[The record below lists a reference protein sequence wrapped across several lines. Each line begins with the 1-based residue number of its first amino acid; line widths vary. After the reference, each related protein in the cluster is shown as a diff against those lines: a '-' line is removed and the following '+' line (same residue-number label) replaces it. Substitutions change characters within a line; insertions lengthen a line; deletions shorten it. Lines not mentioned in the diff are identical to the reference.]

1 MRYLVIGAGGTGGSI
16 AAYMNEAGKDVA
28 VIARGKH
35 LEAIKENGLRM
46 ETPDRGSFATKPI
59 KAFDMENYS
68 ERPDVIFVCVKGYS
82 LDDAIPFIGKVSGPD
97 TVVIPILNI
106 YGTGGRMQE
115 KLPGI
120 LVTDGC
126 IYIAAEIS
134 EPGTIVKKSDG
145 IKVVFGTRKAEEN
158 SDALKAVKKDLEES
172 GIIAVLSDNITR
184 DTLQKFG
191 FISPFA
197 ACGAYHDVSAGEF
210 QKEGEIR
217 DMFTALTKEILSI
230 SVAMGIVFETDLVK
244 SNLTFIDSL
253 SPSASASMQRDL
265 KKGGA
270 SEIDGLVFEVVRM
283 GRKYGV
289 DVPVYEKVS
298 EKFGFRI

>member
-16 AAYMNEAGKDVA
+16 AAYMNEAGKDVT
-28 VIARGKH
+28 VIARGRH

-46 ETPDRGSFATKPI
+46 ETPDRGMFLTRPKG
-59 KAFDMENYS
+59 FDMENYS
-68 ERPDVIFVCVKGYS
+68 EKPDVIFVCVKGYS
-82 LDDAIPFIGKVSGPD
+82 LEDAIPFIKKVSGPS

-115 KLPGI
+115 KLPDV

-145 IKVVFGTRKAEEN
+145 IKVVFGTRKPEEYR
-158 SDALKAVKKDLEES
+158 DILKVIKADLEES
-172 GIIAVLSDNITR
+172 GIVSVLSDNITL
-184 DTLQKFG
+184 DTFQKFA

-197 ACGAYHDVSAGEF
+197 ACGAYYDVPAEELQKVGE
-210 QKEGEIR
+210 KRE
-217 DMFTALTKEILSI
+217 MFVALTKEVL
-230 SVAMGIVFETDLVK
+230 SVAEGMGITFGSDIVK
-244 SNLTFIDSL
+244 SNLDFIDSL
-253 SPSASASMQRDL
+253 SPSATASMQRDL
-265 KKGGA
+265 KKGGD

-283 GRKYGV
+283 GRTYGV
-289 DVPVYEKVS
+289 DVPEYEKVS
-298 EKFGFRI
+298 AKFGFSI